1 MQNIPFVAVLL
12 ADYDGDDYYLNLL
25 HVSSKEEHNSLKA
38 DGSFSLIKYAI
49 PLLSSKIASS
59 CSLLDLKTC
68 CGLIF
73 KRS

>member
-1 MQNIPFVAVLL
+1 MFLLTLLL
-12 ADYDGDDYYLNLL
+12 ADYNVEGADDYFLNLL
-25 HVSSKEEHNSLKA
+25 HISSKEEHTSWKA
-38 DGSFSLIKYAI
+38 DDSFSLIRYAI